1 MPAIDMHFR
10 ADEIARLD
18 GAHLVSHALH
28 NPAKLVPQ
36 CQRRLNASLR
46 PAVPAI
52 NVQVCPANR
61 SRLHAHQHIRRP
73 SRRHCDRIHLQALRR
88 LHLPQRLHRRRH
100 LLRSSF
106 LVQRANPDASTP
118 FLGLS
123 IVPLCMPS
131 LCSVGASAPTAFS
144 LQTFN
149 LQTFNGLASPAPLPR
164 SSSAPS
170 NTPPPSPLAPAHT
183 PPKLHLQ
190 SAAHSVSHPQN
201 SAPHTHTLPPLP
213 TVPHNS
219 VASASPLPPPLRDPQ
234 NSRTQTPPAGPSVLS
249 SASTSCPNLLTATL
263 FSTIFLSAAGFP
275 AIAHDSIPYFANSP
289 ARSRMAGSSLLLR
302 SHGQQKAV

>member
-1 MPAIDMHFR
+1 MCR
-10 ADEIARLD
+10 
-18 GAHLVSHALH
+18 S
-28 NPAKLVPQ
+28 VPQ
-36 CQRRLNASLR
+36 IEAVFTRTSTSVGPVAGTATVSICRPFAACIFRNAFI
-46 PAVPAI
+46 VVAI
-52 NVQVCPANR
+52 Y
-61 SRLHAHQHIRRP
+61 
-73 SRRHCDRIHLQALRR
+73 
-88 LHLPQRLHRRRH
+88 
-100 LLRSSF
+100 SS

-234 NSRTQTPPAGPSVLS
+234 NSR
-249 SASTSCPNLLTATL
+249 
-263 FSTIFLSAAGFP
+263 
-275 AIAHDSIPYFANSP
+275 
-289 ARSRMAGSSLLLR
+289 
-302 SHGQQKAV
+302 